1 MTFSPKAVNNDV
13 RIDGMQ
19 LFVEGAAPLRLS
31 CVGACVPQPDESK
44 QTVSF
49 ESVARKECIEQVS
62 IKNPTQ
68 KPIFVAPTLKHS
80 ELLEHFRARP
90 KSVFLRV
97 ARRLS
102 MCSTSR

>member
-1 MTFSPKAVNNDV
+1 MRYESTACSCSWKA
-13 RIDGMQ
+13 RR
-19 LFVEGAAPLRLS
+19 LRLS

-80 ELLEHFRARP
+80 G
-90 KSVFLRV
+90 
-97 ARRLS
+97 
-102 MCSTSR
+102 C